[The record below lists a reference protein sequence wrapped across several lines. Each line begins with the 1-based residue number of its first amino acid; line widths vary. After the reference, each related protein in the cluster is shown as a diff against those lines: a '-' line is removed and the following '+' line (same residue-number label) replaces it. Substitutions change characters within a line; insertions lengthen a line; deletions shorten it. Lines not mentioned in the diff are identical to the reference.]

1 MNLALVLASLSVSV
15 CAVVGAPLCTAEPAD
30 SASDVVA
37 GASDATPVPLA
48 ADSPND
54 PISAACS
61 RFDAAVNVAA
71 VNYEDFAYA
80 SAGNGDYVD
89 YRDPQVR
96 RTNVVGRTALR
107 QAAAAAL
114 SASATAGMTADISG
128 PMRSWSLRATKL
140 LLVMGLRGGGDT
152 LNDSVTAMNADAHA
166 AQMAC
171 ALAARGRS

>member
-1 MNLALVLASLSVSV
+1 MNLSLVSASLSVCV
-15 CAVVGAPLCTAEPAD
+15 VAVVGAPSCTAEPAD
-30 SASDVVA
+30 SAYEASAGTSDSA
-37 GASDATPVPLA
+37 PAPQA
-48 ADSPND
+48 ADSPVD
-54 PISAACS
+54 PISDACS

-80 SAGNGDYVD
+80 SAGNGDHVD
-89 YRDPQVR
+89 YRDPQVW

-114 SASATAGMTADISG
+114 SASATAGMPAEVSG
-128 PMRSWSLRATKL
+128 PMRSWSLGATKL

-152 LNDSVTAMNADAHA
+152 LNDSATDMNADAHA

-171 ALAARGRS
+171 ALATRGRS